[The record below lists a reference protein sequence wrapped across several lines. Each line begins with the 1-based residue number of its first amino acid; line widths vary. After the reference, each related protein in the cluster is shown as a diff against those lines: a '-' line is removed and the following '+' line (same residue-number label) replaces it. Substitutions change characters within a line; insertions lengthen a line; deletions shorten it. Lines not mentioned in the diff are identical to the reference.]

1 MLIINGEIHSMAGPV
16 IKNGF
21 VKTNGDKISRVGA
34 MCDIEGQAFDD
45 EVIDVHGA
53 WVMPGIIEAH
63 GHIGISEEKQ
73 GVIGDDCNETS
84 NPVLP
89 YLRAIDAVNPMDA
102 AFHEAVMAGITSVMT
117 GPGSANVVG
126 GQFLFMKTH
135 GRCLDDMVVLAPAAM
150 KAAFGENPKT
160 NYGDNGQ
167 CPVTRMAIA
176 ALLRQELFKAS
187 QYKVKKERGD
197 LEAEDFTLEP
207 WLPVLRREI
216 PIKAH
221 AHRADDI
228 LTAIR
233 IAREFQVDITLDH
246 CTEGHLIAGEIA
258 RSGFPAIVGSD
269 LTSRSKLEVQNM
281 NFKTN
286 HVLYDAGVLIA
297 ITTDHPV
304 SLIQYLPVCAGMA
317 VKRGLPVE
325 EGLKAITINA
335 AKICRVDHRVGSLQ
349 AGKDADIAIFTG
361 NPMETFTETL
371 GTIINGEMVY
381 KFSLFTR

>member
-176 ALLRQELFKAS
+176 ALLGQELFKAS

>member
-1 MLIINGEIHSMAGPV
+1 MA
-16 IKNGF
+16 
-21 VKTNGDKISRVGA
+21 
-34 MCDIEGQAFDD
+34 
-45 EVIDVHGA
+45 
-53 WVMPGIIEAH
+53 
-63 GHIGISEEKQ
+63 
-73 GVIGDDCNETS
+73 
-84 NPVLP
+84 
-89 YLRAIDAVNPMDA
+89 
-102 AFHEAVMAGITSVMT
+102 AGS
-117 GPGSANVVG
+117 P
-126 GQFLFMKTH
+126 
-135 GRCLDDMVVLAPAAM
+135 
-150 KAAFGENPKT
+150 E
-160 NYGDNGQ
+160 
-167 CPVTRMAIA
+167 
-176 ALLRQELFKAS
+176 
-187 QYKVKKERGD
+187 
-197 LEAEDFTLEP
+197 
-207 WLPVLRREI
+207 EI

-233 IAREFQVDITLDH
+233 IAREFQVDITLNY